1 MAQQEAA
8 HKKEMEMFD
17 KAPFTFKTY
26 TALVKEQEAVK
37 VNFEEPLRDEFRA
50 QLKIM
55 QDAAQT
61 ELTNVKKQYEYWLK
75 EKETALEAFAE
86 KFNVYRGKKTEQL
99 KMCEA
104 EIIKMYEY
112 MVKTDDILDGVER
125 GVYKVERYQG
135 KHGRSTTGHAAAAAT
150 LNATMVA
157 TAQGTRRSLG
167 QGVPDAAGL
176 LAAVENPE
184 DEHAIAGGKGR
195 VLFPKG
201 LRPKNPLKS
210 SSDDMKLAKKIVEKY
225 TQRKEKLDET
235 KALHA
240 KKTGTFATQ
249 LLDTTAGAAGNNNND
264 EDVDPYVEQHLRQL
278 LGRIGAPVPPAKE
291 TSVDRPV
298 SPDSGVTFGPTNAAG
313 LQRPR
318 PTTGDGAGAGGRP
331 RLSVNVAGTDGSGRE
346 DRRVTNLKRVT
357 SREALAAA
365 MRAGAVVE
373 AALGGGADT
382 LSSVGSGSR
391 RRGPSPPSSPSRSS
405 FSPGRYKQSMFG
417 SVLSVHSGEGGE
429 SEEVRGLRAEITEL
443 KNQIK
448 VDQQLIAGISSNEMM
463 QYIMKLEVSGRSRS
477 RSTLLVF

>member
-1 MAQQEAA
+1 MAQHDAA
-8 HKKEMEMFD
+8 HKRTMELFD
-17 KAPFTFKTY
+17 KAPATFKNYST
-26 TALVKEQEAVK
+26 LLKQQQEAK
-37 VNFEEPLRDEFRA
+37 QTFEEPLREEFRV

-55 QDAAQT
+55 QDAAHN

-75 EKETALEAFAE
+75 EKETMLEGFVDQ
-86 KFNVYRGKKTEQL
+86 FNAYRTKTKEQL
-99 KMCEA
+99 KMCET

-249 LLDTTAGAAGNNNND
+249 LLDTRQGTTTTTRTWTRTWSSTCVSCWGASA
-264 EDVDPYVEQHLRQL
+264 
-278 LGRIGAPVPPAKE
+278 
-291 TSVDRPV
+291 
-298 SPDSGVTFGPTNAAG
+298 
-313 LQRPR
+313 
-318 PTTGDGAGAGGRP
+318 
-331 RLSVNVAGTDGSGRE
+331 
-346 DRRVTNLKRVT
+346 RRC
-357 SREALAAA
+357 
-365 MRAGAVVE
+365 
-373 AALGGGADT
+373 
-382 LSSVGSGSR
+382 R
-391 RRGPSPPSSPSRSS
+391 RRRRRRSIAPSART
-405 FSPGRYKQSMFG
+405 PG
-417 SVLSVHSGEGGE
+417 
-429 SEEVRGLRAEITEL
+429 
-443 KNQIK
+443 
-448 VDQQLIAGISSNEMM
+448 
-463 QYIMKLEVSGRSRS
+463 
-477 RSTLLVF
+477 